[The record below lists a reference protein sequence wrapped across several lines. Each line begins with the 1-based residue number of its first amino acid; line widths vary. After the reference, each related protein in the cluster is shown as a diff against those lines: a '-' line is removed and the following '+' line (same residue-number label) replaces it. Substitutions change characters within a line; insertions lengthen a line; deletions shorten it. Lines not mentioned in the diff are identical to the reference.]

1 MYQGPA
7 AGGCAASVLE
17 GGSEEEPRV
26 AVPTETWDGA
36 RAAVFAPVERTGRV
50 ESVVVRLADAIASG
64 VLQDGERLPSETD
77 LAAQLGVS
85 TMSLRDALTALREQ
99 GFVETRRGRS
109 GGTFVRVPDDAVE
122 RHLEARLGEV
132 SLDGL
137 REAQDHWGALAGAAA
152 RLAAV
157 RAGPADVA
165 RLHGAL
171 EMFARATSVADV
183 RRADRIVHLEIAAA
197 SHSVRLTRAEVA
209 FQAELGGVLWIG
221 SDAATRATAAREH
234 AGIVQAIRDGE
245 DELARRRAEAH
256 LATAMARLRAVRLS
270 RVRAASTRTRRA

>member
-1 MYQGPA
+1 MYQDLASGKVRGER
-7 AGGCAASVLE
+7 AGGRVGGGAS
-17 GGSEEEPRV
+17 V

-64 VLQDGERLPSETD
+64 VLHDGERLPSETD
-77 LAAQLGVS
+77 LAAQLAVS
-85 TMSLRDALTALREQ
+85 TMSLREALTALREQ

-152 RLAAV
+152 RLAAE

-171 EMFARATSVADV
+171 EVFARATTVAEA

-221 SDAATRATAAREH
+221 SDAAARTTAGREH
-234 AGIVQAIRDGE
+234 AGIVQAIREGE
-245 DELARRRAEAH
+245 GELARRRAEAH
-256 LATAMARLRAVRLS
+256 LATAMARLRAARLS
-270 RVRAASTRTRRA
+270 RVRASATRTRRA